1 MVIQF
6 EFLTYK
12 VIEDLKLR
20 PIIVDQKHASLSFQ
34 SRIKV
39 VQKSIK
45 IFRSFNRLIISHYD
59 KFIRYIEI
67 LRAPPIFSICLTRIC
82 Y

>member
-12 VIEDLKLR
+12 VIENLKLR
-20 PIIVDQKHASLSFQ
+20 PIIIDQKNASLSFQ

-45 IFRSFNRLIISHYD
+45 IFRSFNRLIISYYD
-59 KFIRYIEI
+59 KFISSIEI
-67 LRAPPIFSICLTRIC
+67 LRAPPLFSIYLIRIC

>member
-1 MVIQF
+1 MVIQL
-6 EFLTYK
+6 EFLTYQI
-12 VIEDLKLR
+12 IEDLKLR
-20 PIIVDQKHASLSFQ
+20 PIIVDRKLASLSFQ

-59 KFIRYIEI
+59 KFVRCIEI
-67 LRAPPIFSICLTRIC
+67 LRAPPIFFINHNQFNN
-82 Y
+82 